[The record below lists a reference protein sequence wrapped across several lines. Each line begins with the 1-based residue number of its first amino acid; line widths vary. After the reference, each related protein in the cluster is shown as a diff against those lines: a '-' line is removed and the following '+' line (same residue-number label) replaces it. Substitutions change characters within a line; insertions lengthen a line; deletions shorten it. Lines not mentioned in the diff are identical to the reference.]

1 MPLEERMIRMKIE
14 HIALYTNRLEA
25 MKTFYTDFFN
35 GQAGPKY
42 VNPGKRFAS
51 YFLSFDSGARLELM
65 QQDGINGV
73 PGRDTR
79 RLGLIHFAFSVGSR
93 QAVDELTETLRNR
106 GFRIASEPRTTGD
119 GYYESCVA
127 DPDGNL
133 VEITV

>member
-1 MPLEERMIRMKIE
+1 MPLEERMIPMKIE
-14 HIALYTNRLEA
+14 HIALYTDRLEA
-25 MKTFYTDFFN
+25 MKAFYTNFFN
-35 GQAGPKY
+35 GQASQKY
-42 VNPGKRFAS
+42 VNSGKRFAS
-51 YFLSFDSGARLELM
+51 YFLAFDSGARLELM

-73 PGRDTR
+73 SGRDNR
-79 RLGLIHFAFSVGSR
+79 RLGLIHFAFSVGSP
-93 QAVDELTETLRNR
+93 QAVDELTEKLRNR